1 MEKLPN
7 VLCCYDKGNPLR
19 EFAEGVSPEKGEVV
33 VEKRYASSF
42 FGTGLGGLLGE
53 LGCDCTI
60 LAGYS
65 TSGCVRATGKFFP
78 RSFVVRVASMF
89 CCREG

>member
-1 MEKLPN
+1 MEKLPE

-19 EFAEGVSPEKGEVV
+19 EFAEGVQPKKGEVV

-42 FGTGLGGLLGE
+42 FGTALSGLLVG

-65 TSGCVRATGKFFP
+65 TSGCVRATGELFSSCFYKT
-78 RSFVVRVASMF
+78 VALGMWL
-89 CCREG
+89 C